1 MAVQQAFGVISSHR
15 VMEGID
21 LSGLILEAVIEARSL
36 IQSTAQCE
44 AIAPREFAC
53 TLLVVIFGPT
63 GGVAAQIGDGVIVVR
78 SGEDAWGWVFWPQ
91 HGEFVNTTRFLTD
104 DDAMEQLQTDAL
116 PDEVVD
122 MILLTDG
129 LERLALDMVAR
140 TTHDPFFDGLIT
152 PLVLTEGMGE
162 KTQLSQHLESFLVS
176 ERVMARTDDDLSLIL
191 ATRRAQPLG
200 S

>member
-1 MAVQQAFGVISSHR
+1 
-15 VMEGID
+15 
-21 LSGLILEAVIEARSL
+21 
-36 IQSTAQCE
+36 
-44 AIAPREFAC
+44 
-53 TLLVVIFGPT
+53 
-63 GGVAAQIGDGVIVVR
+63 
-78 SGEDAWGWVFWPQ
+78 
-91 HGEFVNTTRFLTD
+91 
-104 DDAMEQLQTDAL
+104 MEQLQTDAL